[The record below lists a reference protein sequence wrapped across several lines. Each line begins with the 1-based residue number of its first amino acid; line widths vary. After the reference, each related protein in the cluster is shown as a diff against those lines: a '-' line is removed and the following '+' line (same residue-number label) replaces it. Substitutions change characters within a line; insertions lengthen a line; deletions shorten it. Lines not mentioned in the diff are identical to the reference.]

1 MMILP
6 VALIPE
12 EDVNPMVLAMECIRV
27 VFFAKDRFSV
37 ILSVRRIRACYELSD
52 VLVRA
57 AVYRYTKIAR
67 KLYVAVFAAT
77 VVDGVRDLS
86 SRVWRDRGGC
96 FWRTIFFLHC

>member
-12 EDVNPMVLAMECIRV
+12 EDVNPMVLAMECKRV

-37 ILSVRRIRACYELSD
+37 IFPVRRIRACYELSD
-52 VLVRA
+52 VLIGA
-57 AVYRYTKIAR
+57 TVYRYTKVAR
-67 KLYVAVFAAT
+67 NLYVAVFAAT
-77 VVDGVRDLS
+77 VVDGVRDFS

-96 FWRTIFFLHC
+96 FWRTTFFLPC

>member
-37 ILSVRRIRACYELSD
+37 ILSVQRIRACNELSD
-52 VLVRA
+52 GLVGA
-57 AVYRYTKIAR
+57 AV
-67 KLYVAVFAAT
+67 
-77 VVDGVRDLS
+77 
-86 SRVWRDRGGC
+86 
-96 FWRTIFFLHC
+96 